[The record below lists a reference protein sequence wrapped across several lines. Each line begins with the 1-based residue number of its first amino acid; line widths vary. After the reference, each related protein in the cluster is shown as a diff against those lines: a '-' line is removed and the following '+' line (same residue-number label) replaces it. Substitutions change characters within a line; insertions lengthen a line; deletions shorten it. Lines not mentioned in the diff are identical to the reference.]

1 MDSISA
7 TYMGTIGIRKIS
19 RKGAKARSKGFEKM
33 TMNRKSIWAISICC
47 FLGWSISICR
57 AAELPSKAL
66 FAYGA
71 INAYMAPI
79 WIAKEQG
86 IFRKHNV
93 EVEPVFIIATQA
105 AQTMLAGGVQLGFI
119 GPTHVVNAVAA
130 GSDMVMIMGNQNS
143 VRYQLVAHP
152 SIKRPEDL
160 KGKRVG
166 IGASMAGLATLAAI
180 VALEHVGINARRD
193 NITLLPTGPEPTRLA
208 ALKSGATLATVLAP
222 EIAKPAINEGFPILV
237 DMAKLNIP
245 FQASGLV
252 TMRKILRND
261 ALMVERM
268 ARATVDAVHFIAAH
282 ANRSTVVQSLRKN
295 LKLSDSERAEA
306 VYVELVE
313 ELPRNICPTMAGI
326 RSIMKLMAEFGINAK
341 AAQLKVEDV
350 VDLTLCQRLG
360 GDGR

>member
-1 MDSISA
+1 MTRKLYSILLLC
-7 TYMGTIGIRKIS
+7 
-19 RKGAKARSKGFEKM
+19 
-33 TMNRKSIWAISICC
+33 SIFSSPLELC
-47 FLGWSISICR
+47 G
-57 AAELPSKAL
+57 AAESVSKAL

-79 WIAKEQG
+79 WVAKEQG

-105 AQTMLAGGVQLGFI
+105 AQTMLAGGVQIGYI

-143 VRYQLVAHP
+143 VRYQLIAHP
-152 SIKRPEDL
+152 SIKRAEDL

-180 VALEHVGINARRD
+180 VALEHLGVNVRRD

-208 ALKSGATLATVLAP
+208 ALKSGTTLATVLAP
-222 EIAKPAINEGFPILV
+222 EIAKAATNEGYPILV

-245 FQASGLV
+245 FQASGMV
-252 TMRKILRND
+252 TMRRTLRNE

-268 ARATVDAVHFIAAH
+268 ARATADAVHFIAAP
-282 ANRSTVVQSLRKN
+282 ANRPIVVQSLRKN
-295 LKLSDSERAEA
+295 LKLNDPERAEA
-306 VYVELVE
+306 VYGELVE
-313 ELPRNICPTMAGI
+313 ELPRNICPTTAGI
-326 RSIMKLMAEFGINAK
+326 RSIMKLMVEFGINAK
-341 AAQLKVEDV
+341 AAQLKVEDI
-350 VDLTLCQRLG
+350 VDLTLCKRLG
-360 GDGR
+360 GEAG